1 MIVGVYTPPAGSG
14 PNVRCAY
21 LTNGAVLSGFTLASG
36 GTPPVL
42 SDQVREAS
50 GGGVWC
56 ESSNASLVNCI
67 LIGNTSGYS
76 GGGVFSGTLTQC
88 VLASNAVVGGRGW
101 GGGAWSSTLRNC
113 VLTGNNGYEGGGA
126 ASSRLNNC
134 LLVQNT
140 ATYGGGAFSSTLN
153 NCTIVSNSA
162 TYNGGGIAGGS
173 ADAFAT
179 NCIVYY
185 NSAPSSS
192 NWSVGNL
199 AFSCTQPLPGGTG
212 NFTNE
217 PVFTSLAAGD
227 FHPQSNSPC
236 INAGWNPAVSSTT
249 DLDGKP
255 RVVGG
260 TVDIGAYEFQSPSS
274 LLSYAWALQYGLP
287 TDGSADFLDSD
298 GDGMSNWQEW
308 IAGSNPTNATSA
320 LIMSSPVTNAVGLQI
335 SWQSANGKLYYLQR
349 ATNLAASP
357 AFSSIRSNIYGRI
370 GTTIFI
376 DNSAT
381 NPGPYFY
388 RVGVQQ

>member
-1 MIVGVYTPPAGSG
+1 
-14 PNVRCAY
+14 
-21 LTNGAVLSGFTLASG
+21 
-36 GTPPVL
+36 
-42 SDQVREAS
+42 
-50 GGGVWC
+50 
-56 ESSNASLVNCI
+56 
-67 LIGNTSGYS
+67 
-76 GGGVFSGTLTQC
+76 
-88 VLASNAVVGGRGW
+88 
-101 GGGAWSSTLRNC
+101 
-113 VLTGNNGYEGGGA
+113 
-126 ASSRLNNC
+126 
-134 LLVQNT
+134 
-140 ATYGGGAFSSTLN
+140 
-153 NCTIVSNSA
+153 
-162 TYNGGGIAGGS
+162 
-173 ADAFAT
+173 
-179 NCIVYY
+179 
-185 NSAPSSS
+185 
-192 NWSVGNL
+192 
-199 AFSCTQPLPGGTG
+199 LPGGTG